1 MGITAKQADAAKPI
15 DKVVKIS
22 DGSGLQLWV
31 MPTGAKLWRW
41 AYRHGGKQKCMAF
54 GAYPEVSIKE
64 ARERLSAERKLLST
78 GVDPSVVRKVSR
90 ANTFSAIADEW
101 LEKQRRDGR
110 AQVTIDKNKWVLSF
124 ARPAIG
130 ARPIKE
136 ISAAELLSVLQGLER
151 RGTLETARRC
161 RAVMG
166 SVFRFAIATAR
177 AENDPSQALRGAIS
191 PPKTT
196 NRAAIT
202 KASEFGKLLRA
213 IDAYKGQPTTRAALL
228 LCALLAPRPGEL
240 RLAHWIEFDLEAAKW
255 TVPASRMKMRREH
268 VAPLAPQAVAVLHEL
283 KQASGRSSLVFP
295 AIGNGAPPRPM
306 SENTINLALRRM
318 GFDKETASAHGFRAT
333 FATLA
338 NETGKWSPD
347 AIERHLAHKDPDE
360 VRGAYARGAYWDER
374 VRMAAWWADEIDRLR
389 EGGQVFPLARPA

>member
-1 MGITAKQADAAKPI
+1 MGITAKQADAAKAG
-15 DKVVKIS
+15 DKLVKIS
-22 DGSGLQLWV
+22 DGGGLQLWI
-31 MPTGAKLWRW
+31 MPTGSKLWRW
-41 AYRHGGKQKCMAF
+41 AYRHGGKQKLMAF
-54 GAYPEVSIKE
+54 GAYPDVSIKD
-64 ARERLSAERKLLST
+64 ARERLAAERKMLST

-90 ANTFSAIADEW
+90 ANTFDSIADEW
-101 LEKQRRDGR
+101 LDKQRRDGQ
-110 AQVTIDKNKWVLSF
+110 AQVTIGKKQWVLSF

-136 ISAAELLSVLQGLER
+136 VSAAELLAVLQGLER

-177 AENDPSQALRGAIS
+177 ADNDPSQALRGAIS
-191 PPKTT
+191 SPKPTH
-196 NRAAIT
+196 RAAIT
-202 KASEFGKLLRA
+202 IPGEFGRLLRA

-240 RLAHWIEFDLEAAKW
+240 RLSHWDEFDLEAAKW
-255 TVPASRMKMRREH
+255 TVPSSRMKMRREH
-268 VAPLAPQAVAVLHEL
+268 IAPLSPQAVALFRKL
-283 KQASGRSSLVFP
+283 KEASNSSLIFP
-295 AIGNGAPPRPM
+295 AIGGAKPPRPM
-306 SENTINLALRRM
+306 SENTLNGALRRM
-318 GFDKETASAHGFRAT
+318 GFGKESASAHGFRAT

-338 NETGKWSPD
+338 NESGKWSPD

-389 EGGQVFPLARPA
+389 ESGQVVRMTRSA

>member
-1 MGITAKQADAAKPI
+1 MGITAKQADAAKPGTKI
-15 DKVVKIS
+15 VKLS
-22 DGSGLQLWV
+22 DGAGLQLWL

-41 AYRHGGKQKCMAF
+41 AYRHGGKQKGMAF

-64 ARERLSAERKLLST
+64 ARERLAVERKLLST

-90 ANTFSAIADEW
+90 ANTFNAIADEW
-101 LEKQRRDGR
+101 LDKQRRDGR
-110 AQVTIDKNKWVLSF
+110 AHVTIDKNKWVLSF

-136 ISAAELLSVLQGLER
+136 ISAAECLSVLQGLER
-151 RGTLETARRC
+151 KGTLETARRC

-177 AENDPSQALRGAIS
+177 AENDPTQALRGAIS
-191 PPKTT
+191 SPKTT

-202 KASEFGKLLRA
+202 TSGEFGKLLRA
-213 IDAYKGQPTTRAALL
+213 IDVYKGQPTTRAALL

-240 RLAHWIEFDLEAAKW
+240 RWAHWSEFDLDGGKW
-255 TVPASRMKMRREH
+255 TVPALRMKMRREH
-268 VAPLAPQAVAVLHEL
+268 LAPLAPQAVAVLREL
-283 KQASGRSSLVFP
+283 KQVSGRSSLVFP
-295 AIGNGAPPRPM
+295 AIGDGARLRPM

-338 NETGKWSPD
+338 NESGKWSPD
-347 AIERHLAHKDPDE
+347 GIERHLAHKDPDE
-360 VRGAYARGAYWDER
+360 VRGAYARGSYWDER

-389 EGGQVFPLARPA
+389 EGGQVIPLARPA

>member
-1 MGITAKQADAAKPI
+1 MGITARQADAAKPGTKI
-15 DKVVKIS
+15 VKLS
-22 DGSGLQLWV
+22 DGAGLQLWL

-41 AYRHGGKQKCMAF
+41 AYRHGGKQKGMAF
-54 GAYPEVSIKE
+54 GAYPDVSIKE
-64 ARERLSAERKLLST
+64 ARERLAAERKLLST

-90 ANTFSAIADEW
+90 ANTFNAIADEW
-101 LEKQRRDGR
+101 LDKQRRDGR
-110 AQVTIDKNKWVLSF
+110 VQVTIDKNKWVLSF

-136 ISAAELLSVLQGLER
+136 VSAAEALSVLQGLER

-166 SVFRFAIATAR
+166 AVFRFAISTAR
-177 AENDPSQALRGAIS
+177 ADNDPTQALRGAIS

-202 KASEFGKLLRA
+202 KGGEFGELLRA
-213 IDAYKGQPTTRAALL
+213 IDVYKGQPTTRAALM

-240 RLAHWIEFDLEAAKW
+240 RWAHWSEFDLDGEKW

-268 VAPLAPQAVAVLHEL
+268 IAPLARQAVAVLREL
-283 KQASGRSSLVFP
+283 KQVSGRSSLVFP
-295 AIGNGAPPRPM
+295 AIGNDARLRPM
-306 SENTINLALRRM
+306 SENTINSALRRM
-318 GFDKETASAHGFRAT
+318 GFDKDTASAHGFRAT

-338 NETGKWSPD
+338 NESGKWSPD
-347 AIERHLAHKDPDE
+347 AIERQLAHKDPDE

-374 VRMAAWWADEIDRLR
+374 VRMTAWWGDEIDRLR
-389 EGGQVFPLARPA
+389 EG